1 MKPKFM
7 ALILIL
13 ALLMSLCGC
22 SETVGE
28 IAGNVASAAVK
39 ELEVQVKKTL
49 EEYKVEVI
57 EVKSAVGKLDNA
69 VDSSQQ
75 FFCGVLVRSNSDA
88 LPQAAAVTLGKIFEE
103 AGCHTW
109 LKSEIDNDHLVNKD
123 LSFEHTDFS
132 TGDYYL
138 IWLYSSSLTQKL
150 TDALKEME
158 LPSLPDNWLPSR
170 SADEGVG

>member
-1 MKPKFM
+1 MKLKIF
-7 ALILIL
+7 ALVLIL

-22 SETVGE
+22 SEAVSE
-28 IAGNVASAAVK
+28 IAGNVADAAAK
-39 ELEVQVKKTL
+39 ELEVQIKKTM
-49 EEYKVEVI
+49 EEYKVDVI
-57 EVKSAVGKLDNA
+57 EIKSAIGKLDNT

-88 LPQAAAVTLGKIFEE
+88 LPQATAVALGKIFGE

-123 LSFEHTDFS
+123 LSFKHTDFS
-132 TGDYYL
+132 TDDYYL
-138 IWLYSSSLTQKL
+138 VWLYSSSLTQKL

-158 LPSLPDNWLPSR
+158 LPSFPDNWLPGQ
-170 SADEGVG
+170 DGEGVG